1 MILIYLLCIGV
12 VSADMAIPYGKNI
25 DVYNEKDF
33 KAPTLNDLGLIGKT
47 QDFVDSLNVETRNYI
62 LFLKHHP
69 SQNIVFNNHGNTP
82 EGFINYNVDPLKLQ
96 MDKLGSI
103 GFETKYYP
111 TRKVEQVYVDSD
123 FYNTTE
129 GFYMYCGYMGSIIT
143 PVPIYLKSDA
153 EIFRISGKEDTI
165 FYDRE
170 KNIVAKTGNKHSG
183 CSGPDVFV
191 PHKSVTE
198 MVLIE
203 LMEKVAFKHKLNS
216 MDMDTLVRHLSNGV

>member
-12 VSADMAIPYGKNI
+12 VSADIAIPYGNNI
-25 DVYNEKDF
+25 NIYREKDF
-33 KAPTLNDLGLIGKT
+33 KPPTLNDMGLIGRT
-47 QDFVDSLNVETRNYI
+47 QEYVDSLNDETRNYI
-62 LFLKHHP
+62 LFLKHNTNK
-69 SQNIVFNNHGNTP
+69 NIVFNNPNNVP
-82 EGFINYNVDPLKLQ
+82 EGFINYNVDPNKLQ
-96 MDKLGSI
+96 MDKIKSI

-111 TRKVEQVYVDSD
+111 KRKIEQVYVDSD
-123 FYNTTE
+123 FYNTTN
-129 GFYMYCGYMGSIIT
+129 GFYMYCGYRGSIIT
-143 PVPIYLKSDA
+143 PVPLYIKSDA
-153 EIFRISGKEDTI
+153 EIFRINSKEDTI